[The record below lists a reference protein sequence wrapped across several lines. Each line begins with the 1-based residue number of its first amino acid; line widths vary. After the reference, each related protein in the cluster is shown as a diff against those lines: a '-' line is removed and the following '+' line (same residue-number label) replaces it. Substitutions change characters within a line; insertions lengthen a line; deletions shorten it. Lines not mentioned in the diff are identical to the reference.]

1 MRSLRVAKD
10 RGVVT
15 GTVVSSFLVLPS
27 IRSSA
32 LETEVLDGLRYF
44 RRASAEVNMRIAGQ
58 EGH

>member
-1 MRSLRVAKD
+1 MAKD